1 MAPARPLGWRL
12 CARSPAAGRMR
23 VVGPI
28 LTGDPACRRFP
39 AGPFRSFSRNLD
51 CRRGVNA
58 ASALSRFISPPTRFL
73 PLAVVG
79 GSSAGCRT
87 AASPTLAARVS
98 PSALPGRYGLGY
110 AAAFTSPFTAAPGW
124 LRQPRLRLK
133 RGKTAWRK
141 LSSPASARAPASAS
155 RPRFPALN
163 GATGRPV
170 SPQAPLPPVRRLTK
184 PAGSRRRYGSSGL
197 STVSPCRLAR
207 WVPRVGRSADRPGL
221 PAFSRPCGPA
231 GICPSA
237 PVPRGA
243 RQEMA
248 PCGLCPAS
256 LVSFLRRA
264 HPACFPPVATVPLC
278 DRGVAPAPSRS
289 RVNSF
294 AALRAL

>member
-23 VVGPI
+23 VVGPT
-28 LTGDPACRRFP
+28 LAGDSAV
-39 AGPFRSFSRNLD
+39 AVFRPVLS
-51 CRRGVNA
+51 A
-58 ASALSRFISPPTRFL
+58 AWP
-73 PLAVVG
+73 
-79 GSSAGCRT
+79 AGCRT

-98 PSALPGRYGLGY
+98 PSALPGRYGLEY
-110 AAAFTSPFTAAPGW
+110 AAGFTSPFTATPGW

-141 LSSPASARAPASAS
+141 LSPPASARAPASAS

-170 SPQAPLPPVRRLTK
+170 SPQASLPPVRRLTK

-197 STVSPCRLAR
+197 AAVSPCRLAR

-237 PVPRGA
+237 PVSRGA
-243 RQEMA
+243 RQERA

-256 LVSFLRRA
+256 LVLFLRRA
-264 HPACFPPVATVPLC
+264 HPACSPPVATVPLC
-278 DRGVAPAPSRS
+278 GRGVAPAPSRS